1 MLRIMVI
8 FLLKLWRY
16 WNYWLSLAT
25 SKSRW
30 VRPIL
35 PSHIRKLCI
44 SSFRYVIWSSDF
56 CNGDTSSCLT
66 IYYKIHFI
74 YNPINNH
81 QSSLLTATSFFLT
94 FFGLLLFYYQFC
106 QFTAI
111 LCLCLIFCCFR
122 YFCPQR
128 WHNILYF
135 VIVEKSTI
143 PVLFSL
149 LHFLWILLLLLL
161 KHKLSALFFKW
172 LFVIL
177 EFHFDE
183 LPCQRIEDDF
193 LFKFFCF
200 HKLIFFKQLINSI
213 LPWLL
218 I

>member
-74 YNPINNH
+74 YNPSTIISLPYSQPPHFFLYSLVSSYYIISSVNLLRFSVFASYFAAFGISALNVDTISFTLSLLKSRLSQFYLAFSIFFEYSYFSFWSINFLP
-81 QSSLLTATSFFLT
+81 SSLNDSSS
-94 FFGLLLFYYQFC
+94 Y
-106 QFTAI
+106 
-111 LCLCLIFCCFR
+111 
-122 YFCPQR
+122 
-128 WHNILYF
+128 
-135 VIVEKSTI
+135 
-143 PVLFSL
+143 
-149 LHFLWILLLLLL
+149 
-161 KHKLSALFFKW
+161 
-172 LFVIL
+172 
-177 EFHFDE
+177 
-183 LPCQRIEDDF
+183 
-193 LFKFFCF
+193 
-200 HKLIFFKQLINSI
+200 
-213 LPWLL
+213 
-218 I
+218 